1 MSTEIKTLNFAD
13 GFQCNLFQ
21 TQRGRSAHLNHCL
34 KKQKSSNVAALGSS
48 CSGQPESFVIV
59 SNEIESEN
67 TTDNTSSPEANIPK
81 VWGLHTKED
90 LHQILNATYEEI
102 VLWRKNVFKLPTGGA
117 GKKFIAE
124 TTTGCPKKKYSCLI
138 YNNF

>member
-1 MSTEIKTLNFAD
+1 MA
-13 GFQCNLFQ
+13 NL
-21 TQRGRSAHLNHCL
+21 RGRSAHLNHCL
-34 KKQKSSNVAALGSS
+34 KKQKSSNEAAFGSS

-59 SNEIESEN
+59 SNEIEFAN

-117 GKKFIAE
+117 GKKLIAE
-124 TTTGCPKKKYSCLI
+124 TTSLI
-138 YNNF
+138 NMWNSESMEMKDVALKAVMVMPVLLLQKP

>member
-13 GFQCNLFQ
+13 GFQCNLCKRLFQ

-48 CSGQPESFVIV
+48 SSGQPESFVIV
-59 SNEIESEN
+59 SNEIEVEN
-67 TTDNTSSPEANIPK
+67 TNDNTPSPEANIPK

-102 VLWRKNVFKLPTGGA
+102 VLWRKNVFKLPTGGT

-124 TTTGCPKKKYSCLI
+124 TTSLI
-138 YNNF
+138 NMWN